1 MYKKVY
7 EKYNP
12 YMKIINDKKIKPKSE
27 YLSAKNGVKKLK
39 RGRYV
44 FFTDPG
50 TTYWLINDVFT
61 EREKCDLTE
70 LPINRP
76 EAAAYLIQ
84 KNSPYKK
91 LINHA

>member
-1 MYKKVY
+1 MQR
-7 EKYNP
+7 
-12 YMKIINDKKIKPKSE
+12 IIDKKIKLNSE
-27 YLSAKNGVKKLK
+27 YLLAKEGAKKIK
-39 RGRYV
+39 KGFYA

-50 TTYWLINDVFT
+50 TTYWLINDIFT

-70 LPINRP
+70 LSINRP